1 MPRNS
6 ELRAYQQA
14 MRDMAQEFGGA
25 DYLCAME
32 YYDQSKVL
40 SAL

>member
-1 MPRNS
+1 MPRNN
-6 ELRAYQQA
+6 EMRAYRQA

-32 YYDQSKVL
+32 YCDQSEVL
-40 SAL
+40 SAV